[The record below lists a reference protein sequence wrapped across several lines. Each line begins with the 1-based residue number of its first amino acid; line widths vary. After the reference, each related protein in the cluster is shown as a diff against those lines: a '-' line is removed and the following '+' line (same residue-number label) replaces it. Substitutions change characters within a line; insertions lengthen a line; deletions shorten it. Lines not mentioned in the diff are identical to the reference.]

1 MFFILLLDSDTPR
14 CSVEERDGPLGA
26 RRRRSRGGVGARRRR
41 RHPGKTVFHS
51 SSSSLTE
58 PEGRAIIRISQV
70 ILDFIRFA
78 LSTNFVCV
86 DVRGQRVYQGKV
98 DELD

>member
-1 MFFILLLDSDTPR
+1 MLIGRETVRLVL
-14 CSVEERDGPLGA
+14 VGGGA
-26 RRRRSRGGVGARRRR
+26 AEVSASGVAVAVDVR
-41 RHPGKTVFHS
+41 TVLHS

-58 PEGRAIIRISQV
+58 AEGRAIIRISQV
-70 ILDFIRFA
+70 ILDFICFA
-78 LSTNFVCV
+78 SSTNFVCA

>member
-1 MFFILLLDSDTPR
+1 MLIGRETVRL
-14 CSVEERDGPLGA
+14 VLG
-26 RRRRSRGGVGARRRR
+26 GGGAAEVSASGVAVAVAVDVR
-41 RHPGKTVFHS
+41 TMLHS

-58 PEGRAIIRISQV
+58 AEGHAVIRISQV